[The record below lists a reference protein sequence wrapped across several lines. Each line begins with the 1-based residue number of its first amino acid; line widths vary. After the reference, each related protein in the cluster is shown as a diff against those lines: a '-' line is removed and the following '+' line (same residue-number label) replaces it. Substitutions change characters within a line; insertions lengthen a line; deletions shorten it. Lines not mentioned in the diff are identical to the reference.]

1 MRWPR
6 WSIRRSM
13 LGVLILA
20 VGLGFALP
28 AYTIISDREWH
39 VHTDFVMSPDSRNL
53 YQNGEFVQAR
63 FWPRY
68 WLYLRGKPWRKQA
81 LCPRDEGRPW
91 RACEFEHPEI
101 VVGRSGVFS
110 FVDTSLSPRQRAEY
124 ERLKATDPMTRAFK
138 MTGTPIP

>member
-28 AYTIISDREWH
+28 AYTIISEPEWH
-39 VHTDFVMSPDSRNL
+39 VHTDLVISPDSRNL
-53 YQNGEFVQAR
+53 HQTGEFVQAS

-68 WLYLRGKPWRKQA
+68 WQYLRGKPWRKQA
-81 LCPRDEGRPW
+81 LCPPDDGRPW
-91 RACEFEHPEI
+91 LACEFEHPEI
-101 VVGRSGVFS
+101 VVGRSAVFS
-110 FVDTSLSPRQRAEY
+110 FEDTGLSPGQRAEY
-124 ERLKATDPMTRAFK
+124 ERLKALDSRTRAFW
-138 MTGTPIP
+138 MSGVPIP